1 MRHTLYTAAVAGIV
15 AGGVGFGAGALSQ
28 PDAADAQRA
37 SEARILRG
45 ISARIVTLDT
55 HTIEN
60 GRKLL
65 SINRAI
71 ETHQDENQGIFKQ
84 IEVNTRPR

>member
-1 MRHTLYTAAVAGIV
+1 MRHTLYTAAVAGLV
-15 AGGVGFGAGALSQ
+15 AGVVGFGAGAVSQ
-28 PDAADAQRA
+28 PDAADAQRS

-65 SINRAI
+65 SIDRAL
-71 ETHQDENQGIFKQ
+71 EAHHDEDQSIFKQ

>member
-1 MRHTLYTAAVAGIV
+1 MRRTASTALVAAVV
-15 AGGVGFGAGALSQ
+15 AGVAGFSLGSAQQ
-28 PDAADAQRA
+28 PDVADAQRA

-65 SINRAI
+65 SIDRAL
-71 ETHQDENQGIFKQ
+71 ETHHDEDQAIFKQ